1 MQHQE
6 IKVYM
11 KNQIAHLQR
20 TICMQLSKLSKHHVH
35 VKWTNLEL
43 TTNQVRGSALP
54 WGWR

>member
-1 MQHQE
+1 MQHQA

-20 TICMQLSKLSKHHVH
+20 TIRMQLSKLSEYHVH

-54 WGWR
+54 WGWL